1 MAEQSIQVTSR
12 QVFTPKKD
20 KEQSGQV
27 SPFNT
32 VSIPDARSHN
42 GFSTFPALKS
52 DISAKDNGYCD
63 VKIHLDAEYDLSYP
77 TGGKTDSGKAEY
89 IHERVTGQS
98 LVDLLQENLSKK
110 KEQTQE
116 QTKNVF
122 VNNVSDQCI
131 KPVQSKEGRTDL
143 SRVFF
148 RGFGDRPDFSIVLP
162 AKQTAIPSTRKNKLP
177 IEGRHNVNLG
187 PEDASHDCSTRGAD
201 GKFEHFT
208 MTSGEIKAHYEAQQ
222 KAYMTERRAKDKE
235 ETPVPVAS
243 QPQSQVIADD
253 DYAID

>member
-1 MAEQSIQVTSR
+1 MEQTSLPSSITV
-12 QVFTPKKD
+12 VKD
-20 KEQSGQV
+20 VQPENTAPSKSVQPVSLILLSFVHPSNACLFIVLQFGIEIFVSLEQLLKAYA
-27 SPFNT
+27 
-32 VSIPDARSHN
+32 SI
-42 GFSTFPALKS
+42 
-52 DISAKDNGYCD
+52 ISQDGR
-63 VKIHLDAEYDLSYP
+63 L
-77 TGGKTDSGKAEY
+77 TDSKD
-89 IHERVTGQS
+89 VQ
-98 LVDLLQENLSKK
+98 
-110 KEQTQE
+110 
-116 QTKNVF
+116 F
-122 VNNVSDQCI
+122 VNTLIPTILQAGKSACI